1 MIKVSVFYPNNDGAR
16 FDMDYY
22 RDRHMRMVQERLGTA
37 CKGIAVEH
45 GVAGGTPGSRPQF
58 IAMGHIY
65 FDSLEA
71 FQASF
76 SKHVSEFVADV
87 PNYTNLQPVIQISE
101 VVVALEPVAAREHA

>member
-1 MIKVSVFYPNNDGAR
+1 MIKVSVFYPNQEGAR

-22 RDRHMRMVQERLGTA
+22 RDRHMPLVQTRIGAA

-45 GVAGGTPGSRPQF
+45 GLTGATPDSKPPF

-71 FQASF
+71 FQSAFAAHSA
-76 SKHVSEFVADV
+76 EFMADV
-87 PNYTNLQPVIQISE
+87 PNYTNLRPNIQISE
-101 VVVALEPVAAREHA
+101 VIVASERATAA